1 MRPRR
6 LVGQRSRTSRA
17 PASWLRTTDS
27 AAPASRSARV
37 SPTHRIGRRSCS
49 RQRMSLR
56 PTMRV
61 GLTLISTALGV
72 TDDGPRREARDH
84 GRRDLTGVGATGLR
98 VDVLGADGHA
108 GAGQGCRD
116 HRQADGGRADD
127 SDDGRVVHGRGEVDR
142 QLPGIGR
149 RRVHL
154 PVAGDDD
161 RAHGRIIACGRPPTR
176 GAPTPAA
183 RSSDSGRARPRGR

>member
-1 MRPRR
+1 MRPRQ
-6 LVGQRSRTSRA
+6 LVGRPRGPRGRLQA
-17 PASWLRTTDS
+17 GC
-27 AAPASRSARV
+27 
-37 SPTHRIGRRSCS
+37 GRRI
-49 RQRMSLR
+49 RGPGFSLR
-56 PTMRV
+56 EGLADAQDRAQIVLAAADELAADDRV

-98 VDVLGADGHA
+98 VDVLGADRHA
-108 GAGQGCRD
+108 AAGQGCRD

-127 SDDGRVVHGRGEVDR
+127 SDDGRLVHGRGQVDR

-149 RRVHL
+149 DRVHL

-161 RAHGRIIACGRPPTR
+161 RAHGRIIACGLPPTR